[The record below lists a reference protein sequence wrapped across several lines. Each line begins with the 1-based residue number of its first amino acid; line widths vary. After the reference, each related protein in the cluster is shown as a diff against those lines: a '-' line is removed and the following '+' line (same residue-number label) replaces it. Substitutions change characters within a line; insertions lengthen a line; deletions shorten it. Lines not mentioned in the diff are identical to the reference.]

1 MKKFLSVSLAAL
13 LVLIMMVGCGK
24 EVNDTPAITSDTT
37 PEVSVEPT
45 NTPNSKYGRIRW
57 SSSKLAQLLPVPKSS
72 VGETI
77 VDNSLSYTVHIAETS
92 FDDYYDYVAA
102 CEEAGFVV
110 DYFKYD
116 NYFSAN
122 NSDGH
127 GLILMFDPEENMMS
141 INVYPLAETPTPTEK
156 MNPTVEATPEA
167 DSDGVTPEFKEMMD
181 GYEEF
186 IDEYIDFMDKYKKAE
201 DQTSMLKELSEYI
214 GKYAEF
220 MDVLA
225 SIDDNP
231 SSISDADYQY
241 ANEVCDR
248 IAKKLKKI
256 E

>member
-1 MKKFLSVSLAAL
+1 MKKFLSVSLAVL
-13 LVLIMMVGCGK
+13 LTLSIMVGCGK
-24 EVNDTPAITSDTT
+24 EVNDTPTVASDPT
-37 PEVSVEPT
+37 PEVGAEPT
-45 NTPNSKYGRIRW
+45 ATPNSKYGQIRW
-57 SSSKLAQLLPVPKSS
+57 SSSKLAKLLPVPKSS

-116 NYFSAN
+116 NYFNAS

-141 INVYPLAETPTPTEK
+141 INVYPLAETPAPTEK
-156 MNPTVEATPEA
+156 TNPTVEVTPEA
-167 DSDGVTPEFKEMMD
+167 NSDGVTPEFKEMMD

-186 IDEYIDFMDKYKKAE
+186 IDEYIDFMNKYKKAE

-214 GKYAEF
+214 AKYAEF

-248 IAKKLKKI
+248 IAEKLENI